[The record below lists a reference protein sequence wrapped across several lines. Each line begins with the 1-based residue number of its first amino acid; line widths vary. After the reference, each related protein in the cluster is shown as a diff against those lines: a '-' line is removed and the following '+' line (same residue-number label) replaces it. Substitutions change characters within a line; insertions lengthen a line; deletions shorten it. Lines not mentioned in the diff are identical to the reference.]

1 MKSRYLLLS
10 AILIVSCFSCKRNN
24 QQTNDFSKTD
34 ISTLKELEQEF
45 INPSNEYRSVPFWV
59 WNDKMERSQID
70 FMLSEFKDKGFGGV
84 FVHPRPGLITEYLS
98 DEWFDLFQYSV
109 EKGKEL
115 GLTIWIYDQSESD
128 GNTASSGPPQRGSKE
143 TFHSPSIC

>member
-59 WNDKMERSQID
+59 WNDKMDDHQID
-70 FMLSEFKDKGFGGV
+70 LCLTNLKI
-84 FVHPRPGLITEYLS
+84 GLAAYLFIPAP
-98 DEWFDLFQYSV
+98 D
-109 EKGKEL
+109 
-115 GLTIWIYDQSESD
+115 
-128 GNTASSGPPQRGSKE
+128 
-143 TFHSPSIC
+143 